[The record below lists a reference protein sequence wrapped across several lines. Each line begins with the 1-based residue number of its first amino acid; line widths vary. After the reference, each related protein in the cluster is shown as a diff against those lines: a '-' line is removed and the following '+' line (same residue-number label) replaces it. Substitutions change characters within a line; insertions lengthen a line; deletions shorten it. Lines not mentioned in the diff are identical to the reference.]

1 MDAKN
6 FGYSEAKESTSDFLR
21 DWCGCQP
28 VAKHSQAGI
37 RGRARNWEQHLNAPE
52 LTRSFQDAAPVG
64 VKSAAAL
71 YRKHYRGKVV
81 FFPPAVWHRS
91 SAGIR
96 RGSSATADCARH
108 GLLDHRA
115 ENRPSRLAPG
125 GWPAG
130 TGTRDCRER
139 DPSGRKGEH

>member
-21 DWCGCQP
+21 DWCGSQP

-37 RGRARNWEQHLNAPE
+37 RGRARNWEPPPHPPE
-52 LTRSFQDAAPVG
+52 ARRYFQDAAPLG
-64 VKSAAAL
+64 VESDAAL
-71 YRKHYRGKVV
+71 DRKHYRGKVDFV
-81 FFPPAVWHRS
+81 PPAVWHRS

-125 GWPAG
+125 GWPGG
-130 TGTRDCRER
+130 TGTRDCRQR
-139 DPSGRKGEH
+139 DG

>member
-37 RGRARNWEQHLNAPE
+37 RGRARNWEPHLHAPE
-52 LTRSFQDAAPVG
+52 LRRYFQDAAPLG
-64 VKSAAAL
+64 VESDAAAD
-71 YRKHYRGKVV
+71 RKHHWREVHLV
-81 FFPPAVWHRS
+81 PPALRHRS

-108 GLLDHRA
+108 GL
-115 ENRPSRLAPG
+115 
-125 GWPAG
+125 
-130 TGTRDCRER
+130 
-139 DPSGRKGEH
+139 